1 VKRFL
6 QKLLPETFAFTMRQA
21 LRLASDEEKVSI
33 QGEGGGGLTRRRSEH
48 LV

>member
-1 VKRFL
+1 
-6 QKLLPETFAFTMRQA
+6 MRQA

-33 QGEGGGGLTRRRSEH
+33 QGEREGKGGGGLTHRPFEH